1 MKNRRSF
8 LLSMVAVAVA
18 LAVVVGPALADELFG
33 VITKVDIEKKTLT
46 VLPKD
51 ADKEIEVTVTN
62 ETKVVT
68 KKGAIPIDLEKL
80 SKRVEGAKE
89 KGAKG
94 ASVKIEHEKAVASKI
109 EYVAKKKNAAPAAPA
124 APAGN

>member
-8 LLSMVAVAVA
+8 LLSMVAAAVA

-46 VLPKD
+46 VLPKG
-51 ADKEIEVTVTN
+51 ADKEIEVTVTDKT
-62 ETKVVT
+62 EVVT

-80 SKRVEGAKE
+80 SKRVERD
-89 KGAKG
+89 KGTA
-94 ASVKIEHEKAVASKI
+94 VKIEHEKAVASKI
-109 EYVAKKKNAAPAAPA
+109 QYIAKKKNAAPAAPA